1 MSRTSRACRWP
12 HSCARIVITPL
23 IASIAAAS
31 TAGGPPTASASTRAS
46 TIRRRRLPFELITRV
61 AIEIMRSLM
70 QPIKKRYAY
79 YSAPALAKDARDF
92 SDQYFRV
99 WDVLEDIREK
109 HGVEA

>member
-1 MSRTSRACRWP
+1 
-12 HSCARIVITPL
+12 
-23 IASIAAAS
+23 
-31 TAGGPPTASASTRAS
+31 
-46 TIRRRRLPFELITRV
+46 
-61 AIEIMRSLM
+61 MRSLM

-92 SDQYFRV
+92 SDQYFTV